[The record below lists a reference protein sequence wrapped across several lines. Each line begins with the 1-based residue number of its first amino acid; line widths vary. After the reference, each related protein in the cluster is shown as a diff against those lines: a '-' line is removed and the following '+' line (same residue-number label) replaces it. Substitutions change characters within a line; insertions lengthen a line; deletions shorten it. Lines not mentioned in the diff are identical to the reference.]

1 MRRAVVWAL
10 PLAILLVPGIAA
22 AGPNKFECVRQQG
35 WLWAYLVAFGI
46 GFQTSLTPCVYPM
59 IPITLGIF
67 GARGNVKRSRAL
79 ALAAAYVGG
88 MGLMYA
94 TLGVIFSLIGKETE
108 FGTQLA
114 SPFVVIPLVI
124 FFGALAASMFG
135 AFELNLPASLQAKL
149 NSVGGQGFKGAF
161 AMGIVGGLI
170 AAPCTGPFLLGLL
183 AYVATSH
190 DVVRGGSMLFVYA
203 LGMGVLFFVLAM
215 FAVSLPKSGRW
226 MEWVKSA
233 AGIFMLL
240 AALYYLAPLVP
251 AMRKLQHPQ
260 LGFLLGALGI
270 AALGFLLG
278 AIHLSFHGAWSE
290 RLRKG
295 WGVACVVVGLFGAW
309 SWYMAPKQELPWLH
323 DESAAFAKAKA
334 EHKGVMID
342 FGATWCNPCREL
354 EHTFAD
360 PDVYVAITDN
370 FVPLKFDVSDDNATN
385 DARKAK
391 YEAGNLPAVRYLTA
405 DGKSVGKID
414 HVVEPAAMM
423 KILDP
428 AIAGVKANSAVVG
441 TGTEVCAAN

>member
-1 MRRAVVWAL
+1 MRRAVLWAL
-10 PLAILLVPGIAA
+10 PLAVLLVPEVASAA
-22 AGPNKFECVRQQG
+22 PSQFECVRQQG
-35 WLWAYLVAFGI
+35 WLWAYLVAFGV

-67 GARGNVKRSRAL
+67 GARGNVKRSRAI

-94 TLGVIFSLIGKETE
+94 TLGVVFSLIGRQ
-108 FGTQLA
+108 FGTQLS
-114 SPFVVIPLVI
+114 SPYFVVPLVI
-124 FFGALAASMFG
+124 FFAALAASMFG
-135 AFELNLPASLQAKL
+135 AFELNLPASIQAKL
-149 NSVGGQGFKGAF
+149 NTVGGQGFKGAF

-183 AYVATSH
+183 AYVAKSH
-190 DVVRGGSMLFVYA
+190 DVVRGGSMLFTYA

-240 AALYYLAPLVP
+240 AAVYYLAPLVP
-251 AMRKLQHPQ
+251 QMRALQRPEVGV
-260 LGFLLGALGI
+260 LFGALGI
-270 AALGFLLG
+270 AVVGFALG
-278 AIHLSFHGAWSE
+278 AIHLSFHGGWTE
-290 RLRKG
+290 KLRKG
-295 WGVACVVVGLFGAW
+295 WGVALVVAGLFGAW

-323 DESAAFAKAKA
+323 DEPAAFAKAKA

-360 PDVYVAITDN
+360 AQVYSQINDN
-370 FVPLKFDVSDDNATN
+370 FITLKFDVSEDNATN

-391 YEAGNLPAVRYLTA
+391 YDAGNLPAVRYLTA
-405 DGKSVGKID
+405 DGKLVGKID
-414 HVVEPAAMM
+414 HVVAPAEMTT
-423 KILDP
+423 ILDS
-428 AIAGVKANSAVVG
+428 AISGLKANGAVTG
-441 TGTEVCAAN
+441 GTEVCAAD

>member
-1 MRRAVVWAL
+1 MRRAVLWAL
-10 PLAILLVPGIAA
+10 PLVVLLVPEVASAA
-22 AGPNKFECVRQQG
+22 PSKFECVRAQG
-35 WLWAYLVAFGI
+35 WLWAYMVAFGV

-67 GARGNVKRSRAL
+67 GARGNVKRSRAI
-79 ALAAAYVGG
+79 ALAAAYVAG

-94 TLGVIFSLIGKETE
+94 TLGVVFSLIGRQ
-108 FGTQLA
+108 FGTQLS
-114 SPFVVIPLVI
+114 SPYFVVPLVI
-124 FFGALAASMFG
+124 FFAALAASMFG
-135 AFELNLPASLQAKL
+135 AFELNLPASIQAKL
-149 NSVGGQGFKGAF
+149 NTVGGQGFKGAF

-183 AYVATSH
+183 AYVAKSH
-190 DVVRGGSMLFVYA
+190 DVVRGGSMLFTYA

-240 AALYYLAPLVP
+240 AAVYYLAPLVP
-251 AMRKLQHPQ
+251 QMRALQRPEVGV
-260 LGFLLGALGI
+260 LFGALGI
-270 AALGFLLG
+270 AVVGFALG
-278 AIHLSFHGAWSE
+278 AIHLSFHGGWTE
-290 RLRKG
+290 KLRKG
-295 WGVACVVVGLFGAW
+295 WGVALVVAGLFGAW

-323 DESAAFAKAKA
+323 VEPAAFAKAKA

-360 PDVYVAITDN
+360 PQVYTAINDN

-391 YEAGNLPAVRYLTA
+391 YAAGNRPAVRYLTA
-405 DGKSVGKID
+405 DGKAVGKID
-414 HVVEPAAMM
+414 RVVAPAEMST
-423 KILDP
+423 ILDA
-428 AIAGVKANSAVVG
+428 AIMGVKANSAVTG
-441 TGTEVCAAN
+441 GTEVCAAN

>member
-1 MRRAVVWAL
+1 MRRVVGWAL
-10 PLAILLVPGIAA
+10 PLAILLAPHMASAA
-22 AGPNKFECVRQQG
+22 NKFECAKQQG
-35 WLWAYLVAFGI
+35 WLWAFLVAFGA

-79 ALAAAYVGG
+79 ALASAYVGG

-94 TLGVIFSLIGKETE
+94 VLGVVFSLVGKQ
-108 FGTQLA
+108 FGTQL
-114 SPFVVIPLVI
+114 SNPFVVIPIVLLFV
-124 FFGALAASMFG
+124 ALAASMFG
-135 AFELNLPASLQAKL
+135 AFELNLPASLQARL

-183 AYVATSH
+183 TYVATTH

-203 LGMGVLFFVLAM
+203 LGMGVLFFVLAT

-240 AALYYLAPLVP
+240 AAIYYLQPLIP
-251 AMRKLQHPQ
+251 SMRKLQHPEI
-260 LGFLLGALGI
+260 GFLLGPLGL
-270 AALGFLLG
+270 AAIGFLLG
-278 AIHLSFHGAWSE
+278 AIHLSFHGEWSE
-290 RLRKG
+290 RVRKG
-295 WGVACVVVGLFGAW
+295 GGIAMVIIGLFGVW
-309 SWYMAPKQELPWLH
+309 SWYMAPKQELPWIH
-323 DESAAFAKAKA
+323 DEAQAFARAKA

-342 FGATWCNPCREL
+342 FGASWCNPCREL

-360 PDVYVAITDN
+360 PDVYTAINDN
-370 FVPLKFDVSDDNATN
+370 FIPLKFDVSDDNAAN

-391 YEAGNLPAVRYLTA
+391 YDAGNLPAVRYLTA
-405 DGKSVGKID
+405 DGKPLGKID
-414 HVVEPAAMM
+414 KVVEPSEMM
-423 KILDP
+423 TILDP
-428 AIAGVKANSAVVG
+428 AIKGVKSQVVV
-441 TGTEVCAAN
+441 TEGVDVCSN

>member
-1 MRRAVVWAL
+1 MRRAVLRVL
-10 PLAILLVPGIAA
+10 PLVILLAPGVASAA
-22 AGPNKFECVRQQG
+22 NKFECAKQQG
-35 WLWAYLVAFGI
+35 WLWAFLVAFGA

-79 ALAAAYVGG
+79 ALASAYVGG

-94 TLGVIFSLIGKETE
+94 VLGVVFSLVGKQ
-108 FGTQLA
+108 FGTQL
-114 SPFVVIPLVI
+114 SNPFVVIPIVLL
-124 FFGALAASMFG
+124 FLALAASMFG

-183 AYVATSH
+183 TYVATTH

-203 LGMGVLFFVLAM
+203 LGMGVLFFVLAT

-240 AALYYLAPLVP
+240 AAIYYLQPLIP

-260 LGFLLGALGI
+260 VGFLLGALAL
-270 AALGFLLG
+270 AAIGFGLG
-278 AIHLSFHGAWSE
+278 AIHLSFHGEWGE
-290 RLRKG
+290 RVRKASG
-295 WGVACVVVGLFGAW
+295 IGMVIVGLFGVW
-309 SWYMAPKQELPWLH
+309 SWYMAPKRELPWIH
-323 DESAAFAKAKA
+323 DEATAFARAKA

-342 FGATWCNPCREL
+342 FGASWCNPCREL

-360 PDVYVAITDN
+360 PDVFTAINDN
-370 FVPLKFDVSDDNATN
+370 FVPLKFDVSDDNADN
-385 DARKAK
+385 DAKKAK
-391 YEAGNLPAVRYLTA
+391 YDAGNLPAVRYLTA
-405 DGKSVGKID
+405 DGKPLSKVDK
-414 HVVEPAAMM
+414 VVDPSEMM
-423 KILDP
+423 SILDP
-428 AIAGVKANSAVVG
+428 AIKGVKSQVVV
-441 TGTEVCAAN
+441 TEGVDVCAN